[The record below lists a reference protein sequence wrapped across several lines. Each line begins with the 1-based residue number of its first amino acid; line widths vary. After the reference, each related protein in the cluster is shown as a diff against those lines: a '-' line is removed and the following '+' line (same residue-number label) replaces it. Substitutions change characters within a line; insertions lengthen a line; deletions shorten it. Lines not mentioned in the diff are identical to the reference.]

1 MSTIP
6 APLSVLL
13 LPVAVAKHQGGQL
26 RKEYFI
32 GLMKSSNHA
41 NLSSFTENLKVVR
54 SYYLVL
60 HWNTAFC
67 CVHLP
72 KTISSYFKTSFLWLN
87 YCIYLVHGR
96 FFTAPFHIPFG
107 FAFSSCLSPCIC
119 VSKFN
124 CCMTPMI
131 RIKLIDSVMFHF
143 WVRLVM
149 LHIFIL
155 ICLQISKKIT
165 GPDCWK
171 GKTSTWL
178 SSWWWTWKCSSGNHD
193 SSQQGRTRYWKGGRD
208 Y

>member
-1 MSTIP
+1 
-6 APLSVLL
+6 
-13 LPVAVAKHQGGQL
+13 
-26 RKEYFI
+26 
-32 GLMKSSNHA
+32 MKSSNHA

-54 SYYLVL
+54 SYYLIL
-60 HWNTAFC
+60 HWNTAFR

-96 FFTAPFHIPFG
+96 FITAPFHIPFG

-131 RIKLIDSVMFHF
+131 RIKLTDSVMFHF

-149 LHIFIL
+149 QHIFIFVYRSAKRL
-155 ICLQISKKIT
+155 LDQIVEKGRPAPGFHHGDGPGNAVQEIMIPASKAGLVI
-165 GPDCWK
+165 G
-171 GKTSTWL
+171 
-178 SSWWWTWKCSSGNHD
+178 
-193 SSQQGRTRYWKGGRD
+193 KGGETIKQLQVLLW
-208 Y
+208 